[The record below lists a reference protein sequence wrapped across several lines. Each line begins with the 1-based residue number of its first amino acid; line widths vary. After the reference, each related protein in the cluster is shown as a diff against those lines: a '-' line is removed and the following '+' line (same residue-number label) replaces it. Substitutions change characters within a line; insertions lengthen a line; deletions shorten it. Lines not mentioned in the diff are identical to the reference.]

1 MKIISLVL
9 LLSLAACTRPAPQAQ
24 VKHRYPLTGKIVSL
38 DPAHQTAKIDG
49 AAIPNYMEAMTMDY
63 PIRSKG
69 DFSALKAGDRITAT
83 VDVAD
88 DDSYTLSNVRPQA
101 SANK

>member
-9 LLSLAACTRPAPQAQ
+9 LLSWLAACTRPAPEAQ
-24 VKHRYPLTGKIVSL
+24 IKHRYPLTGKIVSL
-38 DPAHQTAKIDG
+38 DAAHQTAKIDG
-49 AAIPNYMEAMTMDY
+49 APIPNYMEAMTMDY
-63 PIRSKG
+63 PIRSKD
-69 DFSALKAGDRITAT
+69 DFTALKVGERIAAT

-101 SANK
+101 STK